1 MINTGGVPVPKTSPK
16 LERVIALTARTPAA
30 RAVVRVFSSAARL
43 IRIAG
48 RAEPVLYA
56 VVAALATLYVARRF
70 YGSLRLQTLY
80 SDYWTAPAS
89 FSGADTALGQWSAP
103 LDDVFIHFD
112 FARSA
117 ARGHP
122 FEWCAGNGYSSGG
135 TSLLYPFV
143 LAVGELAGF
152 RGLELMEWAAVVA
165 CVSVF
170 ALLLA
175 IRRAF
180 VGLPRFAAYLAPAAL
195 LGVGA
200 LSWAFFSG
208 MEIALFLALWGGA
221 FVSWDALVGTPPAAN
236 TRDVL
241 LRALG
246 LGAWCAALVATRPEA
261 LGTVVVFSLTAAW
274 ALRQRGVRALSP
286 LIGLV
291 VGPALG
297 LVVTAALVN
306 VWLTGEAAAAGAIA
320 KLEIYHPYLSFREKL
335 DLWFFFLGYQAL
347 RVTQQHLESMPA
359 AGWLVWVFAAVALY
373 LKETRRVAT
382 LLVGSVFG
390 WAMIVALNG
399 QVRWQNERYVMPA
412 LAWLLIAGAL
422 GVGALIGRGMKR
434 PFDKTRLAVA
444 LATGAVTLLFA
455 WQLVPN
461 FRFQA
466 WYFGR
471 AARNIYDQ
479 HVRLGQLLHD
489 GERPPPLVLVG
500 DAGAI
505 PYMSEGP
512 TLDVIGLGGYKGLPF
527 ARATRA
533 HVSAAV
539 ELIERLPAA
548 ERPELLAIYPSWW
561 DELPLW
567 FGERVGEVPARGNVI
582 CGAPSKV
589 IYAAKWAPLDGS
601 ALPFG
606 LLPTEQVTAEFDWA
620 DVMSER
626 AAAYQRTPSAGGRV
640 ASKLLPDPAQ
650 PKRDV
655 FDAGRNTPA
664 GATERFVLRGTIP
677 GRPLKLIVRAAPVAD
692 LVIPVSVDGKRAAP
706 LRLPRTDGWL
716 EVGIELPPP
725 ASNEIVIE
733 LGASGERVLYH
744 AWAIQSR

>member
-1 MINTGGVPVPKTSPK
+1 MAKTSPK
-16 LERVIALTARTPAA
+16 LERIAVVVDALARAFSRAERLIGGAA
-30 RAVVRVFSSAARL
+30 RV
-43 IRIAG
+43 
-48 RAEPVLYA
+48 EPVLYA
-56 VVAALATLYVARRF
+56 VVAGLSTLYVAGRF

-80 SDYWTAPAS
+80 SDYWAGPAS
-89 FSGADTALGQWSAP
+89 FDHAPGAALGRWSAP

-143 LAVGELAGF
+143 LAVGEFAGF
-152 RGLELMEWAAVVA
+152 RGLVLMEWAAVIA

-175 IRRAF
+175 VRHAF
-180 VGLPRFAAYLAPAAL
+180 VGLPRFTTYLAPAAL

-200 LSWAFFSG
+200 LSWALFSG
-208 MEIALFLALWGGA
+208 MEIAFFLGLWGGA
-221 FVSWDALVGTPPAAN
+221 FLSWNALINEPGAGT

-241 LRALG
+241 LRSLA
-246 LGAWCAALVATRPEA
+246 LGAWGSLLVATRPEA

-274 ALRQRGVRALSP
+274 ALRQRGARVLSFLIAL
-286 LIGLV
+286 I
-291 VGPALG
+291 VGPAVG
-297 LVVTAALVN
+297 VVVGASLVN
-306 VWLTGEAAAAGAIA
+306 AWLTGEPAAAGAIA
-320 KLEIYHPYLSFREKL
+320 KLELYHPFLSFGEKL
-335 DLWFFFLGYQAL
+335 DLWLFFLRYQAL

-359 AGWLVWVFAAVALY
+359 VGWLVWVFAAVAL
-373 LKETRRVAT
+373 LLRETRRVAM
-382 LLVGSVFG
+382 LLMASVFG
-390 WAMIVALNG
+390 WAIVVALNG

-412 LAWLLIAGAL
+412 VAWLLLAGAL
-422 GVGALIGRGMKR
+422 GVGALIVRGLRR
-434 PFDKTRLAVA
+434 PFDRTRVA
-444 LATGAVTLLFA
+444 IALVTSAATLFFA

-489 GERPPPLVLVG
+489 SERRPPLVLVG

-539 ELIERLPAA
+539 ELIEHLPAA

-567 FGERVGEVPARGNVI
+567 FGERVGEIPARGNVI

-589 IYAAKWAPLDGS
+589 IYAAKWGALEGS
-601 ALPFG
+601 ALPFA
-606 LLPTEQVTAEFDWA
+606 LSPDQRVTAEFDWA
-620 DVMSER
+620 DVTSER
-626 AAAYQRTPSAGGRV
+626 EAAYERTPPAGGRV
-640 ASKLLPDPAQ
+640 ASKLLPHLAHPT
-650 PKRDV
+650 RDV

-664 GATERFVLRGTIP
+664 GATERFVLHGTIP
-677 GRPLKLIVRAAPVAD
+677 GRPLKLIVRAAPVAN
-692 LVIPVSVDGKRAAP
+692 LVIPLSVDGKRATP
-706 LRLPRTDGWL
+706 LRLPRTDGWV
-716 EVGIELPPP
+716 EVGIDLPPP
-725 ASNEIVIE
+725 ASNATVIE

-744 AWAIQSR
+744 AWAVQSR